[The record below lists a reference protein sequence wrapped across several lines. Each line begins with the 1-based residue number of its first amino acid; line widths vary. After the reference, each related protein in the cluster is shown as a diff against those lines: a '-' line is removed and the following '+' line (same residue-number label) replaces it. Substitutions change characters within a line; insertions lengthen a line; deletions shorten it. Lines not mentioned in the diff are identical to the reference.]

1 MRRRLDLAAS
11 LITRPAVLFLDEAE
25 ALADRIAVLRGGRII
40 ADGTAAELTA
50 LVGTERLD
58 DAFLA
63 LTESPLTPG
72 ETAA

>member
-1 MRRRLDLAAS
+1 MFLRR
-11 LITRPAVLFLDEAE
+11 E